1 MASLELKNLS
11 KSFGSTPVVQ
21 DVDLCVEP
29 GEFLV
34 LVGPSGCGK
43 STILRLIAGLESP
56 DSGEILIDGR
66 VVNDLEPR
74 ERDVAMVFQ
83 NYALYPHLTARGNI
97 LFPLKMARM
106 KKAVRERKV
115 AEAAR
120 ILGLEEALDRKPA
133 QLSGGQQ
140 QRVALARALVR
151 NPRLFLFDEPLSNVD
166 ARLRTEM
173 RTEMKRLHG
182 ELSTTM
188 IYVTHDQVEAMTLG
202 TRIAVLFLG
211 RVQQVGTPLE
221 VYHHPANRFV
231 AEFIGS
237 PPMNLLQEAAQKSL
251 LGDGHP
257 DDGIVI
263 GFRAHDATL
272 GGPLMLTVQ
281 LVEELGHETFIH
293 GEAAGQPLV
302 VRLPAGQSVA
312 VGEKLAIGVPE
323 EALHRFDAVDGTRI
337 SR

>member
-1 MASLELKNLS
+1 MASLELKKLC

-21 DVDLCVEP
+21 DVDLRVEP

-56 DSGEILIDGR
+56 DSGKILIAGQI
-66 VVNDLEPR
+66 VNDLEPR

-83 NYALYPHLTARGNI
+83 NYALYPHLTARGNV

-106 KKAVRERKV
+106 PKAERERKV

-151 NPRLFLFDEPLSNVD
+151 EPRLFLFDEPLSNVD

-182 ELSTTM
+182 ELGTTM

-202 TRIAVLFLG
+202 TRIAVLDQG
-211 RVQQVGTPLE
+211 RVQQVGSPLE
-221 VYHHPANRFV
+221 VYQRPANRFV

-237 PPMNLLQEAAQKSL
+237 PPMNLLQGPAMKSL
-251 LGDGHP
+251 LGEAM
-257 DDGIVI
+257 DDGVVI
-263 GFRAHDATL
+263 GFRAHDAVL
-272 GGPLMLTVQ
+272 GGPLNLTVQ
-281 LVEELGHETFIH
+281 LVEELGHETFVH
-293 GEAAGQPLV
+293 GEAAGQRLV
-302 VRLPAGQSVA
+302 VRVPAGQSVA
-312 VGEKLAIGVPE
+312 VGETLAIGVKE
-323 EALHRFDAVDGTRI
+323 AALHRFDAGTGTRLI
-337 SR
+337 P